1 MRVQYWGYND
11 GWKNIPE
18 VLRKFNNG
26 AEKEFEEW
34 LVGWHC
40 WGYEHDGDN
49 IAQWMKE
56 NMKGEYECDFR
67 FNSGDPMHT
76 IHIREAA
83 DATLF
88 KLRWM

>member
-1 MRVQYWGYND
+1 MRVQHWRYDD
-11 GWKNIPE
+11 GNKWIPEILRKNISDD
-18 VLRKFNNG
+18 
-26 AEKEFEEW
+26 AEFEEW

-40 WGYEHDGDN
+40 WVYEHDGDN

-56 NMKGEYECDFR
+56 NMTGSYECDFR